1 MRIKKISL
9 FGKEGLGEILEEY
22 DGDHGFINRNG
33 LNCFSLREA
42 DRRSNPKEDEIATPF
57 GLAMTALQPCRAI
70 GCFSLKNTGFT
81 LLFC

>member
-1 MRIKKISL
+1 MGIRKISL

-33 LNCFSLREA
+33 LNYLSLREA
-42 DRRSNPKEDEIATPF
+42 DRRRNPKEDEIATPF
-57 GLAMTALQPCRAI
+57 GLAMITLQPYRAI
-70 GCFSLKNTGFT
+70 GCFYLKNTGFT